1 MAEKTTVLLQWDS
14 NWADEMDIY
23 GFSLMDKEDWL
34 DYKKYLKERKRGFT
48 FYIGTNEEIEY
59 RNGKELLDEITVT
72 EITDKEAATVEKL
85 FSGEGGFTDFLCV
98 EEDDDDDVDW
108 DDDED
113 ED

>member
-23 GFSLMDKEDWL
+23 GFSLMDKEDWSE
-34 DYKKYLKERKRGFT
+34 YKKYLKERKGGFT

-59 RNGKELLDEITVT
+59 SNGNELLREITVT
-72 EITDKEAATVEKL
+72 EISDKEAATVEKL
-85 FSGEGGFTDFLCV
+85 FGGEGGFTDFLTV
-98 EEDDDDDVDW
+98 EDEEEW
-108 DDDED
+108 DDEED